1 MPTVRVA
8 VSSPIA
14 IVRAGLVALLESG
27 GDRTRVVPLPRP
39 GEVVGVGSA
48 QVVLYDAIGLQQGDA
63 PDLTFLLTR
72 TPARVLVV
80 SRDLRPDL
88 ASRALRQGAHGYVP
102 MTVGPAALLDAV
114 EGALGRSDRR
124 ATERAEREA
133 RLGRDVGLTPR
144 EVEVLTLITQGMG
157 NAEIAAATYLSI
169 NSVKT
174 YVRGAYRRIGVHN
187 RSQAV
192 IWCLQHGFAT
202 GPPPG
207 P

>member
-8 VSSPIA
+8 ISSPIA
-14 IVRAGLVALLESG
+14 IVRAGLGSLLESG

-39 GEVVGVGSA
+39 GEVLTGTAA

-63 PDLTFLLTR
+63 PDLTFLLAR
-72 TPARVLVV
+72 TPVRVLVV

-88 ASRALRQGAHGYVP
+88 ASRALARGAHGYVP
-102 MTVGPAALLDAV
+102 MTVGPEALVDAV
-114 EGALGRSDRR
+114 EGALGRTPDRG
-124 ATERAEREA
+124 AERAEREA

-144 EVEVLTLITQGMG
+144 EVEVLTLITQGLG

-192 IWCLQHGFAT
+192 IWCLQHGFAP

-207 P
+207 S